1 MAMIVWLLDLQLPV
15 QSEPI
20 TTKFVSSNPVH
31 GEMYTMQH
39 YVIKFITDSVSLQ
52 VSGFPGTPVS
62 SNKTDCR
69 DITEILLKVALNTI
83 NHQPFDI
90 GILCFYRL
98 VVGQIDDLLIYCQYG
113 VTKQNGDFVPDPSGC
128 QEKIEIGKS
137 ILLTCLREIPLLVLW
152 RDKSIDHESVT
163 IHYYSLFL
171 KVLWR
176 DRSQKYTP

>member
-1 MAMIVWLLDLQLPV
+1 MTMIVWLLDLQLPV

-69 DITEILLKVALNTI
+69 DITEILLKVALNII
-83 NHQPFDI
+83 NHQP
-90 GILCFYRL
+90 L
-98 VVGQIDDLLIYCQYG
+98 
-113 VTKQNGDFVPDPSGC
+113 
-128 QEKIEIGKS
+128 
-137 ILLTCLREIPLLVLW
+137 
-152 RDKSIDHESVT
+152 
-163 IHYYSLFL
+163 
-171 KVLWR
+171 
-176 DRSQKYTP
+176 